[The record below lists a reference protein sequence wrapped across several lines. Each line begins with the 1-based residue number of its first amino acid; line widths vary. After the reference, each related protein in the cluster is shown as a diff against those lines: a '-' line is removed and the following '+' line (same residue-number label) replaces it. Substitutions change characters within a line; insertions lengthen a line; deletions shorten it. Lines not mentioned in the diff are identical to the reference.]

1 VYDEPR
7 EVIARYGQ
15 VVDPPRARER
25 GFCCGGGGGLM
36 FLGEESGKR
45 VNLERAEE
53 LVATGAS
60 VVAAAC
66 PFCNSML
73 RDGLAAITD
82 TPPELLDVAQIA
94 AAAIAKTIPQK
105 TVGGD

>member
-1 VYDEPR
+1 M
-7 EVIARYGQ
+7 ARFGQ

-45 VNLERAEE
+45 VNLERAQE

-66 PFCNSML
+66 QFCNSML
-73 RDGLAAITD
+73 RDGLAAATAH
-82 TPPELLDVAQIA
+82 PPELLDVAQIPA
-94 AAAIAKTIPQK
+94 AAHPRSR
-105 TVGGD
+105 GGKAPGR